1 MNFNTCSI
9 NSIFFLGTETIEEI
23 TSFLEEYGPVDGLK
37 LNRFTDKFKGELH
50 KGSGFVTFKEKEAAD
65 KFLNAPMVTYK
76 DRQLNRVS
84 KTDYCKYEK
93 VLGFKQN

>member
-65 KFLNAPMVTYK
+65 KFINAPMVTYK

-84 KTDYCKYEK
+84 RTDYCKYEK
-93 VLGFKQN
+93 VLGI